1 MHGKIR
7 DSLVVLS
14 HLEDGCSLNLP
25 SLCEKTSFD
34 ERTVKSHIKYL
45 QKSGLIF
52 DNGIVIRMQ
61 VQKLTMSQF

>member
-14 HLEDGCSLNLP
+14 HLEDGCSLDLP
-25 SLCEKTSFD
+25 MLCEKTSFD

-52 DNGIVIRMQ
+52 DNGLVVRFM
-61 VQKLTMSQF
+61 VQKLPLSQF